1 MIYWKHQQPT
11 YHVFRLCCHW
21 AGQQCRQRLS
31 VDLFPCTHPFLGV
44 TSLPL
49 LYSDAHL
56 SRDFW
61 ICRQASFVFVW
72 SIDLPVLVCVSA
84 DRQRLMGCPMTRH
97 DFTQKCT
104 HKKSFGAH
112 LRQWDAKS
120 EARPDSTKNWYVP
133 EIVRSATIIYQWN
146 IPSSPVKP
154 YYLFQNGR
162 EYCHTVVSQRSGLCA
177 PTTFCLVWPWPRK
190 SIHLPLHM
198 RFEATAPRQD
208 KCQLNIT
215 LAVVH
220 VRRKNAKPCLTRAIH
235 SAVSSVKF

>member
-1 MIYWKHQQPT
+1 MLISFLHLTKAHSAHSAHGRFKICSECDILEAPPT
-11 YHVFRLCCHW
+11 YHVYRFCCHW
-21 AGQQCRQRLS
+21 AGQQCRKRLS
-31 VDLFPCTHPFLGV
+31 VDLFPCTRPFLGV

-104 HKKSFGAH
+104 HKKSFRAH

-120 EARPDSTKNWYVP
+120 EAHPDSTQNWYVP
-133 EIVRSATIIYQWN
+133 EIVRFATIIYQ
-146 IPSSPVKP
+146 
-154 YYLFQNGR
+154 
-162 EYCHTVVSQRSGLCA
+162 
-177 PTTFCLVWPWPRK
+177 
-190 SIHLPLHM
+190 
-198 RFEATAPRQD
+198 
-208 KCQLNIT
+208 
-215 LAVVH
+215 
-220 VRRKNAKPCLTRAIH
+220 
-235 SAVSSVKF
+235 

>member
-1 MIYWKHQQPT
+1 MLICFLHMASDYSPQYPQCPWKIYNLFRIWYKEAPT
-11 YHVFRLCCHW
+11 YHVFRFCCHW

-31 VDLFPCTHPFLGV
+31 VDLFPCTRPFLGV

-120 EARPDSTKNWYVP
+120 EACLDSTQNWYVP
-133 EIVRSATIIYQWN
+133 EIVRSATTYTNKIY
-146 IPSSPVKP
+146 
-154 YYLFQNGR
+154 
-162 EYCHTVVSQRSGLCA
+162 
-177 PTTFCLVWPWPRK
+177 LVR
-190 SIHLPLHM
+190 L
-198 RFEATAPRQD
+198 
-208 KCQLNIT
+208 
-215 LAVVH
+215 
-220 VRRKNAKPCLTRAIH
+220 
-235 SAVSSVKF
+235 